1 MKQTTTITITS
12 AASRPRP
19 RAGDTR
25 RTKLHGLQIRVRCMA
40 RNMAGRPIGRLVSN
54 GRPVYGWRKPREL
67 DPWDQHL
74 LQRPEIAAE
83 LKKDTDA

>member
-1 MKQTTTITITS
+1 MTRITITT

-25 RTKLHGLQIRVRCMA
+25 RTKRHGLQIRVQCMG
-40 RNMAGRPIGRLVSN
+40 RDMAGRPIGRLVSN
-54 GRPVYGWRKPREL
+54 GRPVYGWRKPSEL
-67 DPWDQHL
+67 DTWDQHL

-83 LKKDTDA
+83 LAKEKTE

>member
-1 MKQTTTITITS
+1 MTRIIITT
-12 AASRPRP
+12 AASRPSP

-25 RTKLHGLQIRVRCMA
+25 RTKRYGPQIRVQCMA
-40 RNMAGRPIGRLVSN
+40 RDFRGRPIGRLVRA
-54 GRPVYGWRKPREL
+54 GRPVYDWRKPAEL

-74 LQRPEIAAE
+74 LQRPEIAAQ

>member
-1 MKQTTTITITS
+1 MTSITITT
-12 AASRPRP
+12 AASRPKP

-25 RTKLHGLQIRVRCMA
+25 RTKAHGLQIRVQCMA
-40 RNMAGRPIGRLVSN
+40 RDFRGRPIGRLVSA
-54 GRPVYGWRKPREL
+54 GRPVYDWRKPAEL
-67 DPWDQHL
+67 DQWDQHL

>member
-1 MKQTTTITITS
+1 MTRITIAITT

-19 RAGDTR
+19 QEGDTR
-25 RTKLHGLQIRVRCMA
+25 RTKRHGLQIRVQRMA
-40 RNMAGRPIGRLVSN
+40 RDFHGRPIGRLVSG
-54 GRPVYGWRKPREL
+54 GRPVYAWRKPAEL

-83 LKKDTDA
+83 LKKDADA